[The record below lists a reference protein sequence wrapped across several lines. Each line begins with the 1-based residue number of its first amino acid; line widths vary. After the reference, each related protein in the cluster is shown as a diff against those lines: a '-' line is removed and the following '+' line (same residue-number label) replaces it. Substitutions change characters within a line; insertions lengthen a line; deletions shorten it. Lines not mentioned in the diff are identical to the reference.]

1 VARTVG
7 QLLTWTI
14 HCISK
19 ERELIREQQFEDPM
33 RSDMAEQ
40 LLVMAKDMMVFAGMV
55 RYKLPPR
62 VFETLA
68 RAGMDA
74 GAY

>member
-1 VARTVG
+1 MEREQLRANQYEDMMRNGVAD
-7 QLLTWTI
+7 QLL
-14 HCISK
+14 S
-19 ERELIREQQFEDPM
+19 
-33 RSDMAEQ
+33 
-40 LLVMAKDMMVFAGMV
+40 MAKDLMVFAGMV

>member
-1 VARTVG
+1 
-7 QLLTWTI
+7 
-14 HCISK
+14 
-19 ERELIREQQFEDPM
+19 M